1 MIRACIGSPK
11 VSACKKV
18 RTWIT
23 KNVLAPVTEFVT
35 EARKKCQEVR
45 QLIEEKIS
53 KPIDQWES
61 RQEKRCKKLPWWNPL
76 RWFCELVMIVVKVIV
91 WVVVT
96 VVKWVITVV
105 CQVVIFVVGIII
117 KLVLR
122 VIGWFVSFL
131 VCLFTEPLE
140 ALKSFRDL
148 WSIIVDVI
156 GEIFDFVGVLLDDVI
171 GILEDFED
179 LLDSLAASLGWLGV
193 ILGFIKGVV
202 GLIRGWISILKDAV
216 GALGD
221 IIQGILNL
229 NLCDIIRG
237 FTDLG
242 TAIGRAL
249 LTTGFAALLVIW
261 FPWLA
266 AILLLMRILGAGAGG
281 VRDTADRIR
290 LEKVITDAINM
301 AFGQDTERA
310 TRSIDSVGIGA
321 APMGLPFHA
330 DARRLYLSSDNREPD
345 LRALHKAGT
354 IDLYA
359 LAGYLSD
366 CEGTLNEPDGEVVY
380 AGTDL
385 RVSYADLETFLDEGA
400 GSTPEFHAFPIT
412 REHFRL
418 HLATAQRKAAYL
430 GVLLSYSISD
440 LKATSSDHVP
450 LNVGEKDPPTGPGD
464 AVQQSLFDQMGHTGV
479 NDDLSK
485 IPAISHLHYVRD
497 DVGKEVFG
505 LTSWFRPSDED
516 ARKSGVTYRNRTPD
530 WGFLWVLIHELGHYW
545 GLNHTN
551 RSGGTRSFNEIMYK
565 KHPKVTLEL
574 LLEYLLLG
582 GEPRF
587 THDDALTT
595 WDWITTDGAASL
607 LP

>member
-1 MIRACIGSPK
+1 M
-11 VSACKKV
+11 V
-18 RTWIT
+18 
-23 KNVLAPVTEFVT
+23 PVTAFIT

-45 QLIEEKIS
+45 QWVEEKIS
-53 KPIDQWES
+53 KPIERWES
-61 RQEKRCKKLPWWNPL
+61 RQEKLCKKLPWWNPL
-76 RWFCELVMIVVKVIV
+76 RWFCELVMVIVKVIV

-96 VVKWVITVV
+96 VVKWVVTIV
-105 CQVVIFVVGIII
+105 CQVVTFVVGIII
-117 KLVLR
+117 KFVLR

-131 VCLFTEPLE
+131 VCLFTDPLE

-148 WSIIVDVI
+148 WPIVVDVV
-156 GEIFDFVGVLLDDVI
+156 GEIFDFIGILIDDVI
-171 GILEDFED
+171 GILQDLED
-179 LLDSLAASLGWLGV
+179 LLDSLAASMGWLGV
-193 ILGFIKGVV
+193 ILGFVKGIV
-202 GLIRGWISILKDAV
+202 GLIRGWISVIKDAV
-216 GALGD
+216 GALGA

-229 NLCDIIRG
+229 NLCDVIRG
-237 FTDLG
+237 LIDLG

-266 AILLLMRILGAGAGG
+266 AILLLVRVLGAGAGG
-281 VRDTADRIR
+281 VRDTVDRMR
-290 LEKVITDAINM
+290 LEKVITDAINT
-301 AFGQDTERA
+301 AFGQGSERA

-330 DARRLYLSSDNREPD
+330 DARRLYLGSDDREPD
-345 LRALHKAGT
+345 LRALHEAGI

-366 CEGTLNEPDGEVVY
+366 CDGALNEPDGEVVY

-385 RVSYADLETFLDEGA
+385 RVSYADLETFLNDGP
-400 GSTPEFHAFPIT
+400 GSTPEFHVFPIT
-412 REHFRL
+412 RDLFRV
-418 HLATAQRKAAYL
+418 HLETAQRKAAHL
-430 GVLLSYSISD
+430 GVQLFYSIGE
-440 LKATSSDHVP
+440 LKATSPDHLP
-450 LNVGEKDPPTGPGD
+450 LNVGEERPPAGPGD
-464 AVQQSLFDQMGHTGV
+464 AVQQSLFEQMGRTGV
-479 NDDLSK
+479 DDDLSR
-485 IPAISHLHYVRD
+485 IPAISHFHYVLD
-497 DVGKEVFG
+497 SDGKELFG
-505 LTSWFRPSDED
+505 LASWFRPSVRD
-516 ARKSGVTYRNRTPD
+516 ARKSGVTYRNRAPA
-530 WGFLWVLIHELGHYW
+530 WGFLWVLVHELGHYW
-545 GLNHTN
+545 GLSHTN

-565 KHPKVTLEL
+565 KDPDVTLDV